1 MMIGTTFSV
10 QPYSD
15 DIQFHFAINGIGRAV
30 TFICQTCKSHNACV
44 EEGRP
49 VLFLFQ
55 VMCRCTCGHVTF
67 SGGIRNPIV
76 FGDISLKIQWFYY
89 NVFKCQ

>member
-49 VLFLFQ
+49 VFDRAIPKQNFTLQ
-55 VMCRCTCGHVTF
+55 
-67 SGGIRNPIV
+67 NPFFMII
-76 FGDISLKIQWFYY
+76 FTYF
-89 NVFKCQ
+89 